1 MPDNSQFEI
10 QTSSLISLVPR
21 IKELN
26 NLLEKP
32 MISDEMIQTYM
43 SLPPAQRQEWIKNN
57 TNTSEIENQINN
69 MQKINSIMN
78 DLVEDISSIM
88 GTRKV
93 QNVMQAQQQQNLQAA
108 QKPTTQAT
116 TQATAPVESLE

>member
-32 MISDEMIQTYM
+32 MISDEMIHTYM
-43 SLPPAQRQEWIKNN
+43 SLPPPQRQEWIKNN

-116 TQATAPVESLE
+116 APVESLE